1 MLTFKEG
8 QTYVCTKA
16 NESWWSEGKKYKVG
30 LSVFNEPF
38 LADDDDDRWSSNDL
52 SVYDSTFKLEK
63 EQLKIIPKE
72 GQTYVCKLDDLDEW
86 TLDKEYGVVF
96 DESLGLVIVDDY
108 RGKWYMPNYSLLNDV
123 FKLKEKTFDLN
134 TLSTEQL
141 KEYVKLLE
149 NKENAESALNEFIE
163 RSAK

>member
-1 MLTFKEG
+1 MHKSKG
-8 QTYVCTKA
+8 IMVD
-16 NESWWSEGKKYKVG
+16 WRKKYKVG

-38 LADDDDDRWSSNDL
+38 LVDDDDDHWSSNDL
-52 SVYDSTFKLEK
+52 SLYDSTFELKD

-86 TLDKEYGVVF
+86 TLDKEYGVVL

-108 RGKWYMPNYSLLNDV
+108 GDKWYMPNYSLLNDV

-134 TLSTEQL
+134 ALTIEQL

-149 NKENAESALNEFIE
+149 NKENAESSLNEFIE
-163 RSAK
+163 RITK